1 MKKTIL
7 VILLAY
13 GLLCLFSS
21 LELVSANITT
31 VNYTPAILIV
41 VVLGVLVFFL
51 ALVGWLVI
59 RRINE
64 QRKKLQPGC

>member
-1 MKKTIL
+1 MKKTLL
-7 VILLAY
+7 VILLAF

-21 LELVSANITT
+21 MELVSANITT
-31 VNYTPAILIV
+31 VNYTPAILII

-59 RRINE
+59 RKYNE
-64 QRKKLQPGC
+64 QKRKL